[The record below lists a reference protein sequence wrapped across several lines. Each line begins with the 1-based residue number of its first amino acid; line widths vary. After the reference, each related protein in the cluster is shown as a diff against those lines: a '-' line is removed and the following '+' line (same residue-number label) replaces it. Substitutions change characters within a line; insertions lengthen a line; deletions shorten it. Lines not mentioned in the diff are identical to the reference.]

1 MAMAQTEKPTPLFV
15 EDGIEVVLKKEP
27 NREIYLTHVALYA
40 PTNLES
46 FWGSRIDNEEFLSMG
61 VKFTLYYRYKRVYIS
76 KKADAQEGSKSYSE
90 LSAVAHFCED
100 TIGQEVFQA
109 EFLDNWF
116 LWELVPNFEG
126 GMHWIPVPTTFEAA
140 KATYQRL
147 RPHDNEELLPLK
159 VWRYVQKQQSKTIRK
174 KKRTS

>member
-1 MAMAQTEKPTPLFV
+1 MGSYNHRANYFLYGYGANRKTYTPICRRWYRG
-15 EDGIEVVLKKEP
+15 GIEKRA

-40 PTNLES
+40 PTNLEF

-100 TIGQEVFQA
+100 SIGQEVFQA

-140 KATYQRL
+140 KQ
-147 RPHDNEELLPLK
+147 PIND
-159 VWRYVQKQQSKTIRK
+159 
-174 KKRTS
+174 